1 MTFTLQLFSIV
12 ILILS
17 AAIHEYMHAW
27 MADRL
32 GDSTARD
39 LGRLTINPL
48 AHLDWFGSIFL
59 PLLLVLSGS
68 PLVFGYAKPVPF
80 NPYNL
85 RDQKWGSAKVAA
97 AGPLGNFILAL
108 SFGLVLRTVPA
119 LDLQLATF
127 ISYIVIINLILMV
140 FNLIPI
146 PPLDGSKVIAA
157 LLPFN
162 WQLKYFRL
170 EPYGMMLVIFFMLV
184 GMNLVWFL
192 VNLLFRLIAG
202 GKGETRCVFDLLQ
215 F

>member
-1 MTFTLQLFSIV
+1 MSWSLQLFSVI

-85 RDQKWGSAKVAA
+85 RDQKWGPAKVAA

-119 LDLQLATF
+119 LDLQLAAF

-162 WQLKYFRL
+162 WQLQYFRL

-202 GKGETRCVFDLLQ
+202 G
-215 F
+215 

>member
-1 MTFTLQLFSIV
+1 MNFSLQLFSII
-12 ILILS
+12 ILVLS

-48 AHLDWFGSIFL
+48 AHLDWFGSVFL
-59 PLLLVLSGS
+59 PLLLVFSNS

-85 RDQKWGSAKVAA
+85 RDQKWGPAKVAL

-108 SFGLVLRTVPA
+108 AFGLVLRFVPA

-127 ISYIVIINLILMV
+127 ISYIVFINLILMV

-146 PPLDGSKVIAA
+146 PPLDGSKIFAA
-157 LLPFN
+157 FLPYN
-162 WQLKYFRL
+162 LQLKYFRL
-170 EPYGMMLVIFFMLV
+170 EPYGMMLVIFFMLM
-184 GMNLVWFL
+184 GMNVVWFF
-192 VNLLFRLIAG
+192 VDLLFRLIVG
-202 GKGETRCVFDLLQ
+202 G
-215 F
+215 

>member
-1 MTFTLQLFSIV
+1 MNFSLQLFSII
-12 ILILS
+12 ILVLS

-48 AHLDWFGSIFL
+48 AHLDWFGSVFL
-59 PLLLVLSGS
+59 PLLLVFSNS

-85 RDQKWGSAKVAA
+85 RDQKWGPAKVAL

-108 SFGLVLRTVPA
+108 AFGLVLRFVPA

-127 ISYIVIINLILMV
+127 ISYIVFINLILMV

-146 PPLDGSKVIAA
+146 PPLDGSKIFAA
-157 LLPFN
+157 FLPYN
-162 WQLKYFRL
+162 LQLKYFRL
-170 EPYGMMLVIFFMLV
+170 EPYGMMLVIFFMLM
-184 GMNLVWFL
+184 GMNVVWFL
-192 VNLLFRLIAG
+192 VDLLFRLIVG
-202 GKGETRCVFDLLQ
+202 G
-215 F
+215 

>member
-1 MTFTLQLFSIV
+1 MSFTLQLFSII

-59 PLLLVLSGS
+59 PLLLVFSNS
-68 PLVFGYAKPVPF
+68 PLIFGYAKPVPF

-85 RDQKWGSAKVAA
+85 RDQKWGPAKVAL

-108 SFGLVLRTVPA
+108 GFGLILRLVPA
-119 LDLQLATF
+119 LDIQLATF
-127 ISYIVIINLILMV
+127 ISYIVIINLVLMV

-146 PPLDGSKVIAA
+146 PPLDGSKIITAF
-157 LLPFN
+157 LPYN
-162 WQLKYFRL
+162 LQLKYFRL
-170 EPYGMMLVIFFMLV
+170 EPYGMMLVIFFMLL
-184 GMNLVWFL
+184 GMNIVWFL
-192 VNLLFRLIAG
+192 VNVLFNLIVG
-202 GKGETRCVFDLLQ
+202 Q
-215 F
+215 

>member
-17 AAIHEYMHAW
+17 ASIHEYMHAW

-157 LLPFN
+157 FLPFN

-202 GKGETRCVFDLLQ
+202 G
-215 F
+215 